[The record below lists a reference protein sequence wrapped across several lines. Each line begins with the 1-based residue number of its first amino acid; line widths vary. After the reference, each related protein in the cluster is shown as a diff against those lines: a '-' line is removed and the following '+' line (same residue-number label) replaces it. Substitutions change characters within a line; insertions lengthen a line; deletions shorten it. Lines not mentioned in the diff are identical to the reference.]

1 MQILCRMILISVVS
15 LGLFRN
21 EIKAPS
27 LSAENVVQRCIKT
40 ERFVKATIPKKEI
53 KVRLTTYWAKGGDT
67 DNWSAKRQSS
77 TGVRL
82 KPNVSV
88 AVDPKVIPY
97 FSRLYIPNLGFRYA
111 HDTGTAVIRKKASGG
126 KYPVIDIFFL
136 HRKDAERFANNN
148 PKIVKVK
155 VFDRI

>member
-15 LGLFRN
+15 LGLFHN

-27 LSAENVVQRCIKT
+27 LSTENVVQRCVKT
-40 ERFVKATIPKKEI
+40 DRFVKSIIPKKEI
-53 KVRLTTYWAKGGDT
+53 KVRITTYWAKGGDT
-67 DNWSAKRQSS
+67 DGWSAKRQSS
-77 TGVRL
+77 TGVKLR
-82 KPNVSV
+82 PNVSV
-88 AVDPKVIPY
+88 AVDPRIIPY

-136 HRKDAERFANNN
+136 HKKDAIRFANTH

-155 VFDRI
+155 IYDRI

>member
-15 LGLFRN
+15 LGLFKN

-27 LSAENVVQRCIKT
+27 LSGDKVVQKCVKT
-40 ERFVKATIPKKEI
+40 ERFVKTMIPKKEI

-67 DNWSAKRQSS
+67 DGWSAKRQSS
-77 TGVRL
+77 TGATL
-82 KPNVSV
+82 KPNLSV
-88 AVDPKVIPY
+88 AVDPRIIPY
-97 FSRLYIPNLGFRYA
+97 FSRIYIPNLGMRVA

-136 HRKDAERFANNN
+136 NKKDAEIFANRY

-155 VFDRI
+155 VFNNS

>member
-1 MQILCRMILISVVS
+1 MQILCRLILISVLS
-15 LGLFRN
+15 LGLFHN

-27 LSAENVVQRCIKT
+27 LSAENVVQRCVKT
-40 ERFVKATIPKKEI
+40 ERFVKAMIPKKEI

-67 DNWSAKRQSS
+67 DSWSAKRQSS

-88 AVDPKVIPY
+88 AVDPRIIPY
-97 FSRLYIPNLGFRYA
+97 FSRVYIPNLGFRYA
-111 HDTGTAVIRKKASGG
+111 HDTGTAVVHKKASGG

-136 HRKDAERFANNN
+136 HKRDAERFANNN

-155 VFDRI
+155 VYNRI